1 MSPARL
7 TVRAVVVS
15 DGQSGRLAAV
25 LAALAAQDP
34 SPDHVD
40 VVLAPDAPEMVAPA
54 SLRATVIR
62 EDVANFSQ
70 GVDAAVAA
78 TPGQAGEMLWLL
90 HDDSAPLPGALA
102 ALTATARKRHRAEVI
117 GAAQVRWDDPSR
129 LVSLGTTTT
138 RTGARRVTLV
148 DEDDV
153 NQGQY
158 DARDDVLAVSMAGA
172 LVRRET
178 WHRLEGLDPAYR
190 GWGDSLDFCRRVW
203 RSGGDVVVVP
213 RARIRHAQ
221 ERLYASRG
229 GREGSRRDTYGERR
243 GAEWFHALV
252 YAAWWAVPFLVLAAL
267 ASSLWRA
274 VTRVVRNDAWMTA
287 AELAVPARVVASLP
301 RLVRAR
307 RRLRSS
313 AGRGRRART
322 AEAALLATPRQVRHD
337 VRVRQWG
344 EYDTWRAASAP
355 TDVVRGELELS
366 RRRMRRALAAT
377 AVLLA
382 GIAAVLYGDWI
393 LGILRGQMLVGDA
406 LGVTDAS
413 LGDLWDRGVGGWTEQ
428 GLGAPAIDGGLTP
441 LLVPLALV
449 PGGLAVGLGLVLA
462 LAPLWAGLAAWAAA
476 GAVTRS
482 VVFRVLAA
490 LIYGLLPPF
499 IVAVGDG
506 RLGAVLVHLGLPLA
520 LLGVLRAGG
529 WHRGE
534 RVGAGEHFPAKPQRS
549 SSAGMA
555 GAVALALCVIA
566 SPLLMIPALV
576 GLAVLAAVAPGRR
589 GTFMAIGVP
598 TLVVGL
604 PGVMAAVSQG
614 FATADAWSVI
624 AREPGPSA
632 PSDRSVFDLMLGPWD
647 GIAGVPGAIAA
658 VAAALVPVVLVAAVL
673 AVLGGRR
680 WTLSL
685 AGIVMAATGVAVAV
699 AQAATVVSPDAG
711 AGTGAANGWAGPGLS
726 VAAVGVLLAT
736 GAGLDGAWLVGRGAT
751 RVAVRVGAA
760 AVTAAVA
767 VGVVGH
773 GAALAW
779 PGREDGA
786 TVALSSRDVIPLVAA
801 LEQEP
806 PARQRVLVLSEA
818 DGESPGESSGE
829 VTAAV
834 LAYDGTDVV
843 STAGE
848 LVAGDR
854 AAARTVGDAV
864 VGLSTL
870 DEAVARLLG
879 GESGAGQELAQ
890 WGIGVVVAA
899 PGSPSLE
906 DSLAQAGDLALLGSS
921 DRGTSW
927 RILGD
932 TGTVAR
938 AWLDAGDDAEP
949 LSMGRSGG
957 GADVSS
963 GGTAIVAVADD
974 EAWTATLDGEPLARV
989 EDERGRV
996 AFDVPRAGYLHVEYD
1011 DTAHR
1016 VWWWLGAAALVWA
1029 ALGAVPLRARGFK
1042 EARA

>member
-1 MSPARL
+1 MSLARL

-25 LAALAAQDP
+25 LDALAAQDP
-34 SPDHVD
+34 APDHVD
-40 VVLAPDAPEMVAPA
+40 VVLAPDAPDVVAPA
-54 SLRATVIR
+54 SLRATLIR
-62 EDVANFSQ
+62 ADITNFSH
-70 GVDAAVAA
+70 GVDTAVAA
-78 TPGQAGEMLWLL
+78 SPGQAGEMLWLL

-221 ERLYASRG
+221 ESLYAMRG
-229 GREGSRRDTYGERR
+229 GREGSRRDTYVERR

-252 YAAWWAVPFLVLAAL
+252 YAPWWAVPFLVIAAL

-274 VTRVVRNDAWMTA
+274 VTRVVRNDARMTA
-287 AELAVPARVVASLP
+287 AELAVPARVVASLG
-301 RLVRAR
+301 RLFGAR
-307 RRLRSS
+307 RRLTSS
-313 AGRGRRART
+313 AGRGRRARA

-355 TDVVRGELELS
+355 SDVVRGELELS

-382 GIAAVLYGDWI
+382 AAAAVLHGDWI

-406 LGVTDAS
+406 LGVTDAA
-413 LGDLWDRGVGGWTEQ
+413 LGDLWDRGVGGWSEQ
-428 GLGAPAIDGGLTP
+428 GLGAPAIDGGLTA

-449 PGGLAVGLGLVLA
+449 PGGLAVGLGLLLA
-462 LAPLWAGLAAWAAA
+462 LAPLWAGLAAWATA

-482 VVFRVLAA
+482 VTFRVLAA
-490 LIYGLLPPF
+490 LVYGLLPPF

-506 RLGAVLVHLGLPLA
+506 RLGGVLVHILLPLA
-520 LLGVLRAGG
+520 LLGILRAGG

-534 RVGAGEHFPAKPQRS
+534 RVGAGEHFPAHPPRS

-566 SPLLMIPALV
+566 SPLLMISALV
-576 GLAVLAAVAPGRR
+576 GLAVLAGVSPGRR
-589 GTFMAIGVP
+589 GTFVAIGVP

-604 PGVMAAVSQG
+604 PGVIAAVSQG
-614 FATADAWSVI
+614 VATADAWSVI

-632 PSDRSVFDLMLGPWD
+632 PSDRSVFDLVLSPWD
-647 GIAGVPGAIAA
+647 GIDGVPSLIAT
-658 VAAALVPVVLVAAVL
+658 VAAALVPVVLVAAAL

-680 WTLSL
+680 WKLSL
-685 AGIVMAATGVAVAV
+685 AGIAMVATGVAVAV
-699 AQAATVVSPDAG
+699 AQAATVLSPDAG
-711 AGTGAANGWAGPGLS
+711 AGTGAANGWAGPGLT
-726 VAAVGVLLAT
+726 VAALGVLLAT

-760 AVTAAVA
+760 SMTLAVA
-767 VGVVGH
+767 VGVVGY

-779 PGREDGA
+779 PGREDAA
-786 TVALSSRDVIPLVAA
+786 TVALSSRDVVPLVAA

-806 PARQRVLVLSEA
+806 PARQRVLVLEEGGEQ
-818 DGESPGESSGE
+818 DGDAPGE

-834 LAYDGTDVV
+834 LAYDGTDIV

-848 LVAGDR
+848 LVSGDR
-854 AAARTVGDAV
+854 AAARTSGDAV
-864 VGLSTL
+864 VGLATL
-870 DEAVARLLG
+870 DDAVARLLG

-890 WGIGVVVAA
+890 WGIGVVVAV
-899 PGSPSLE
+899 PGSASLE

-927 RILGD
+927 RILSD

-938 AWLDAGDDAEP
+938 AWLDTDGGAEP
-949 LSMGRSGG
+949 LAMGRSGG
-957 GADVSS
+957 GVDVGS

-974 EAWTATLDGEPLARV
+974 EAWTATLDGEPLVSV
-989 EDERGRV
+989 EDELGRV
-996 AFDVPRAGYLHVEYD
+996 AFEVPRAGYLHVEYD
-1011 DTAHR
+1011 DTTHR
-1016 VWWWLGAAALVWA
+1016 VWWWLGAATLVWA